1 MSPDKQGE
9 VSNIHFDNPSDI
21 ESKLNDPTFFARFL
35 YGLGSFLSYKEE
47 LANKRL
53 SNLNDEL
60 AKLDDEFNNVIEN
73 FKSVLGESGEDEKSM
88 RGSLQE
94 AVQKT
99 LSENYESKYNEFIAK
114 KQSYKMVLQFIQN
127 RRAYIVYD
135 LGSAKPGAAIKKSI
149 IDRAKII
156 YGLYRG
162 DKYKDIRIKVF
173 DLLNTLTYSSA
184 SLKSSFQLNLV
195 VTGPAGSGKTT
206 IARELSKW
214 YSELGLF
221 TSDGF
226 NENPDIAFS
235 ESGRTNFIGQYTG
248 QTAPK
253 TLLVLFSN
261 IEKTLFMDEA
271 YSIAGCNFDRT
282 TGKIEPD
289 AYGEEFISELLR
301 FMNDHK
307 GMSAIIV
314 AGYKNLMIK
323 CFMERNEGLPRRFPT
338 AIDLPLSSTDELF
351 NIFLKIVVEK
361 SYEGAS
367 QYNKSLENE
376 KKKLNN
382 LKKLEDD
389 PAILTSLNENI
400 DAIQAKL
407 KTYDDRI
414 KDIKMQ
420 KIKFYCIM
428 KPTFMMLHMD
438 TSFPAVELLRKYLL
452 MVQLRIQYE
461 GDTDVEIDNV
471 YSYTIVTQVLIC
483 LLETQ
488 LQRNILRR
496 HFYADVF
503 SLEDANLSLFKA
515 QAGEMGLIADLCTK
529 TIGAEAALRD
539 ANAAGELQK
548 TVSIEEEMNL
558 MNTYFYDKGFELKLY
573 QQHIPQRGGDNNEN
587 YLFQRGIKGNKKG
600 LEEWAARRR
609 RAEREKSEAATAA
622 EALAEREK
630 SEAAA
635 AAAAAA
641 EAEAIKEAESSGA
654 IKAVEEAAAQRAPYD
669 EIEQRIKQRNQQNKE
684 LRNVRVEAAERY
696 REKKQANN
704 SVVEPATPKAQ
715 STKYYM
721 EVIKRGKDLAE
732 FQEKINKFLS
742 LEDLFKNLP
751 GAVQASLNPQA
762 VSPLPS
768 TPPEKSKEKTKYE
781 LELERKKQDATD
793 SLADLF
799 IDKKLEKIAQTAEDP
814 VAYFESAKNVID
826 KLKLPEKTEQKTTG
840 LKGSSD
846 SLPSLSAL
854 FKMLHEK
861 DKRDELIRHMVNIY
875 FRKNSPRYIN
885 SLLDKIPTEF
895 PIHLERTELEFES
908 KEMNNQSL
916 HYNKVLNKV
925 IEYNNNIFK
934 NLPAPSLNNSKM
946 KMIQDASLT
955 PLQKTTLTADILWE
969 DIGIF

>member
-1 MSPDKQGE
+1 MSPDPQSKPD
-9 VSNIHFDNPSDI
+9 NIHFDNPSDI
-21 ESKLNDPTFFARFL
+21 ESKLNDPKFFAQFL

-73 FKSVLGESGEDEKSM
+73 FKSVLGEGGDDDKSM

-135 LGSAKPGAAIKKSI
+135 LGSANPGELIKKSI
-149 IDRAKII
+149 VDRAKII

-162 DKYKDIRIKVF
+162 DKYKDIRMKVF

-314 AGYKNLMIK
+314 AGYKNLMTK

-367 QYNKSLENE
+367 QYNKTLENE

-389 PAILTSLNENI
+389 PEALQLLNDKI
-400 DAIQAKL
+400 ADKQVKL
-407 KTYDDRI
+407 KKYEDRI
-414 KDIKMQ
+414 KEIKMQ

-452 MVQLRIQYE
+452 MIQLRIQYE
-461 GDTDVEIDNV
+461 GDTTVTLDNV

-503 SLEDANLSLFKA
+503 SLEDVNLSLFKA

-539 ANAAGELQK
+539 ASGKVLQK

-573 QQHIPQRGGDNNEN
+573 QLRDVVQTGGIGEENVNLYKLQRLLAGKERKEGATALEKDLKDVRQEAAQKYQAERGARNMFSEEAERAALREASRAAELRAQDISQGENLAQENEKSAVAEIEGRLRQREDALEPALEPKNNEPN
-587 YLFQRGIKGNKKG
+587 
-600 LEEWAARRR
+600 
-609 RAEREKSEAATAA
+609 
-622 EALAEREK
+622 
-630 SEAAA
+630 
-635 AAAAAA
+635 
-641 EAEAIKEAESSGA
+641 
-654 IKAVEEAAAQRAPYD
+654 
-669 EIEQRIKQRNQQNKE
+669 
-684 LRNVRVEAAERY
+684 
-696 REKKQANN
+696 
-704 SVVEPATPKAQ
+704 TPKPQ

-742 LEDLFKNLP
+742 LEDLFENLP
-751 GAVQASLNPQA
+751 GAVTASTNPSA

-768 TPPEKSKEKTKYE
+768 TAPEKSKEKTKYE

-799 IDKKLEKIAQTAEDP
+799 IDKKLEKIAQTADDP
-814 VAYFESAKNVID
+814 VAYFESAKDVID

-840 LKGSSD
+840 QKGSAD
-846 SLPSLSAL
+846 SLPSLSDL

-875 FRKNSPRYIN
+875 FRKNNPRYIN

-925 IEYNNNIFK
+925 IEYNNNIFT
-934 NLPAPSLNNSKM
+934 NLPAPSLENSKM
-946 KMIQDASLT
+946 KLLT
-955 PLQKTTLTADILWE
+955 GLKDGALQKKTLTADILWE